1 MSDVTVDPLDEADTP
16 EDAAAATAAP
26 VGRRLLKDN
35 LSVAAGTAISRVTGV
50 ARLLALA
57 FAVKESLA
65 DAYLLANN
73 TPNIIYELILG
84 GVLTA
89 TLVPMFTG
97 HLEDGDDDATNAVV
111 STTVVALVVLT
122 IITAASAPLLIA
134 LYGTNTGEGVDA
146 GVFRSVG
153 VRLSLLFAPQVLG
166 YGLMALGAALLNS
179 RKRFF
184 AAAWAPILN
193 NVIVTAM
200 FVVVGV
206 SFGRREVGYADDN
219 SALLL
224 ALGLGTTAGI
234 FAMTI
239 SLWPALRRAGIHLKW
254 RPDFRH
260 PSVRK
265 ALTLSG
271 WTMGYVLANQVA
283 AAVVNLL
290 AEPGSGGV
298 RDYQFA
304 FMFFQLPHG
313 LLAVSLMT
321 TFQPDMARAAARDDG
336 AAFNGRL
343 LVGLQLLALVVVPAA
358 VGYLVLPGTL
368 SAANASAG
376 NPPLGEY
383 GGIADVLSGF
393 GLGLIGFSAYLFIL
407 RGFYAYKDT
416 RTPFLLNL
424 IENALNIVL
433 AIVLVG
439 RFGVWG
445 LAWSYAISY
454 SVAAVLSLGVLITR
468 IPGFDV
474 VGLVRSLVRVAAAAG
489 AMGVAVWLAMQAVI
503 GDDAE
508 RFWAAAAVGVVVGL
522 VVYGG
527 LILVSGVPGDLG
539 LTRRFDRGRRTPD

>member
-1 MSDVTVDPLDEADTP
+1 VSDVSVEPLDEADTP
-16 EDAAAATAAP
+16 EDAAAATAP
-26 VGRRLLKDN
+26 VGRRLMRDN
-35 LSVAAGTAISRVTGV
+35 LSVAAGTALSRVTGV
-50 ARLLALA
+50 ARILALG
-57 FAVKESLA
+57 FAVKTSLA

-97 HLEDGDDDATNAVV
+97 HLEDGDEEATNAVV

-122 IITAASAPLLIA
+122 LVTAAAAPLLIA
-134 LYGTNTGEGVDA
+134 MYGTNTGEGVDA
-146 GVFRSVG
+146 DVFRSVG
-153 VRLSLLFAPQVLG
+153 IRLSLLFAPQVLG
-166 YGLMALGAALLNS
+166 YGLMAVGSALLNS

-184 AAAWAPILN
+184 AAAWAPVLN

-206 SFGRREVGYADDN
+206 MFGSRGVDYADGN
-219 SALLL
+219 AGLMLL
-224 ALGLGTTAGI
+224 LGLGTTAGI
-234 FAMTI
+234 FAMTA
-239 SLWPALRRAGIHLKW
+239 SLWPALRRAGVRLRF

-271 WTMGYVLANQVA
+271 WTIGYVIANQVA

-313 LLAVSLMT
+313 LLAVSIMT
-321 TFQPDMARAAARDDG
+321 TFQPDMARAAARDDP
-336 AAFNGRL
+336 AMFNGRL
-343 LVGLQLLALVVVPAA
+343 LVGLQLLAMLVVPAA
-358 VGYLVLPGTL
+358 IGYLVLPGTL
-368 SAANASAG
+368 SAANAGASD
-376 NPPLGEY
+376 PPLGTF
-383 GGIADVLSGF
+383 GGIPDVLSGF

-407 RGFYAYKDT
+407 RGFYAHKDT

-424 IENALNIVL
+424 VENAINIVL

-445 LAWSYAISY
+445 LAWSYAIAY
-454 SVAAVLSLGVLITR
+454 SVAAVLSLGVLIHR
-468 IPGFDV
+468 VPGFDV
-474 VGLVRSLVRVAAAAG
+474 GALARSLARIAVAALAMGLV
-489 AMGVAVWLAMQAVI
+489 VWLAMQAVI

-508 RFWAAAAVGVVVGL
+508 RFWAGGVVGVILGV

-527 LILVSGVPGDLG
+527 LVLVSGVPSDLG
-539 LTRRFDRGRRTPD
+539 LTSRFSRGRHARR